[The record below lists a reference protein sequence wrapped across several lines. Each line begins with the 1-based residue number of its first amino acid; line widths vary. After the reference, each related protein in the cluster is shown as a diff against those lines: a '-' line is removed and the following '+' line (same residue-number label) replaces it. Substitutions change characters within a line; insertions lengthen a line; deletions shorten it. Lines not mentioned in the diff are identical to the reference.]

1 MKKNHDKSY
10 ESIEEVYTDG
20 RLACSNSVENLNK
33 DNLSNDILVQNMG
46 HSIINKNQERLKDS
60 QNS

>member
-46 HSIINKNQERLKDS
+46 HSIINKN
-60 QNS
+60 